1 MTEKPIHFAIL
12 GDSAAS
18 GVGDSDENNNYFGW
32 AYHLAKA
39 FAEPITFI
47 NVSRP
52 GAQSQEVLDVQLP
65 KILHMKPDL
74 VAVIVG
80 GNDLLRNGF
89 SPEVLEKNLNQ
100 TLQMI
105 EEMGAISM
113 LLELHDPTQIV
124 PMPTLLKRV
133 CSRRVNAVN
142 RITRKMAMRYGSI
155 LLETRSLPDIYNLEK
170 WHVDRMHPS
179 RAGHQFIADSFAHLL
194 RKRGFDVSH
203 VDFTRGNNRSRKDSV
218 IWMIK
223 NGTPWF
229 FKRSF
234 DLLPAV
240 LLLMAVEFFS
250 ILLGKSDEVSA
261 EIHFPD
267 FPLAGTG
274 IAAKSELMRVS

>member
-1 MTEKPIHFAIL
+1 MDTPILFAVL

-18 GVGDSDENNNYFGW
+18 GVGDSDESSNYFGW
-32 AYHLAKA
+32 CYHLAQA
-39 FAEPITFI
+39 FIEPITYI

-52 GAQSQEVLDVQLP
+52 GAQSKEVLDVQLP
-65 KILHMKPDL
+65 KIAHLKPDL
-74 VAVIVG
+74 VAVVVG

-89 SPEVLEKNLNQ
+89 SPAALETNLNQ
-100 TLQMI
+100 TMRKI

-124 PMPTLLKRV
+124 PMPALLKRV
-133 CSRRVNAVN
+133 CARRVNAVN

-155 LLETRSLPDIYNLEK
+155 LLETRSLPDIYQREK

-194 RKRGFDVSH
+194 RVRGFEVTH
-203 VDFTRGNNRSRKDSV
+203 IDFTRGNNRSKKDSI

-240 LLLMAVEFFS
+240 LLLMAKELFS
-250 ILLGKSDEVSA
+250 IALRKNHDEIAHV
-261 EIHFPD
+261 HFPQFSQIED
-267 FPLAGTG
+267 LANDS
-274 IAAKSELMRVS
+274 SEMMRVS